1 MEPMERREVLVCLDL
16 LDHQVSLDPEVNLV

>member
-1 MEPMERREVLVCLDL
+1 MERREVLVCLDL